1 MDQKTDD
8 SIDYLT
14 KKSINETKKLIEE
27 ANNLRSMLETSNRK
41 MFARMLKDT
50 TAVALVISLS
60 DEVLRIKSK
69 YQGITRMAFNFAK
82 AGENFLQ

>member
-27 ANNLRSMLETSNRK
+27 ASNLRSRLETSNRK

-69 YQGITRMAFNFAK
+69 YHASRIFFSIGFW
-82 AGENFLQ
+82 